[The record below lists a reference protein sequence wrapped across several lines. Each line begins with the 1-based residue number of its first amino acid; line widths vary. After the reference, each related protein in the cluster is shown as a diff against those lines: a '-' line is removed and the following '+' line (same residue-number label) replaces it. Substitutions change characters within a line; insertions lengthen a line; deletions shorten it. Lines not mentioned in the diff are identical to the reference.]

1 MDKKKLDFNVL
12 DDPDTVSEMFVP
24 DEQEKERIFRESRRK
39 YQINENGSEAAV
51 PDVSEDTVSGVE
63 EYKRPVW
70 HRYAQVAAAAL
81 LLTAGIGGTVCILRN
96 KETVPDETVSF
107 SAELPSETKTEN
119 IRTEVVSE
127 AVSIEMM
134 DRRFY
139 NIGETCEYDGFE
151 YCVKDIAV
159 TKSSDGMTFRQNDY
173 FPCDEDG
180 VFICDYSYLIA
191 DITIKNTENT
201 ERQFYTNSSMACCYN
216 YNADRSYNE
225 TFPAY
230 GANVYNFNGEKSIL
244 NADFFAVDFQPGE
257 SKDFRIGYKV
267 EDSELDSV
275 FDLLCIELTGRSYAE
290 DNRYCIIGENTSLSK
305 FKAEDEVESTVPEPD
320 TTEAAEEENTTEEA
334 PKTEKAPDKRESTTE
349 AAVTTA
355 APPVVTTPAATTQP
369 VGEPPEVDWAVE
381 VNGDILHDVLN
392 GLSYS
397 PDVYGGD
404 PQYSF
409 SARGTVFYINLSEG
423 WIRRDN
429 GSSQQEARLTSRA
442 IKWIN
447 EYMAKYGLAEA

>member
-134 DRRFY
+134 D
-139 NIGETCEYDGFE
+139 
-151 YCVKDIAV
+151 
-159 TKSSDGMTFRQNDY
+159 
-173 FPCDEDG
+173 
-180 VFICDYSYLIA
+180 
-191 DITIKNTENT
+191 
-201 ERQFYTNSSMACCYN
+201 
-216 YNADRSYNE
+216 
-225 TFPAY
+225 
-230 GANVYNFNGEKSIL
+230 
-244 NADFFAVDFQPGE
+244 
-257 SKDFRIGYKV
+257 
-267 EDSELDSV
+267 
-275 FDLLCIELTGRSYAE
+275 
-290 DNRYCIIGENTSLSK
+290 IGENTSLSK

-355 APPVVTTPAATTQP
+355 APPVVTTAAPPVVTTPAAATQP

-381 VNGDILHDVLN
+381 VDDDILYDVLN

-442 IKWIN
+442 VKWIN